1 MLKEYRAFPRLIV
14 ECTPSPT
21 NPLCASL
28 DIANLDLLTA
38 EPRGRDQGAGGDSK
52 QQMEHE
58 MARGLQVG
66 GNVGTALSHRAQV
79 PSGNNRRVS
88 GPAPAL

>member
-14 ECTPSPT
+14 ECIPSPT
-21 NPLCASL
+21 NPLCAS
-28 DIANLDLLTA
+28 LDLLTA